1 MGLFMNI
8 RGRNKITPEFNM
20 SSMTDIVFLLLIF
33 FMIASTLVSAE
44 AIDLLLPKSSS
55 KTTQSKSVSVSI
67 NKKLQY
73 FVDRKKVSKGQL
85 EREILAKVGDGRGR
99 TITLRVE
106 ENVPIKH
113 AVYVMDIANR
123 NRIKSS
129 LAVRTK

>member
-1 MGLFMNI
+1 
-8 RGRNKITPEFNM
+8 M

-73 FVDRKKVSKGQL
+73 FVNRKRVSKGQL
-85 EREILAKVGDGRGR
+85 EREILSKVGKGRGR

-106 ENVPIKH
+106 ESVPMKN

>member
-1 MGLFMNI
+1 MNI
-8 RGRNKITPEFNM
+8 RGRNKVTPEFNM

-67 NKKLQY
+67 NKKMQY
-73 FVDRKKVSKGQL
+73 FVNRKRVSKGSL
-85 EREILAKVGDGRGR
+85 EREILAKVGKGRGR

-106 ENVPIKH
+106 ENVPMKH

>member
-1 MGLFMNI
+1 MNI
-8 RGRNKITPEFNM
+8 RGRNKVTPEFNM

-67 NKKLQY
+67 NKKIQY
-73 FVDRKKVSKGQL
+73 FVNRKRVSKGSL
-85 EREILAKVGDGRGR
+85 EREILKKVGNGRGR
-99 TITLRVE
+99 TITLRVQ
-106 ENVPIKH
+106 ENVPMKH

>member
-1 MGLFMNI
+1 MDI
-8 RGRNKITPEFNM
+8 RGRNKVSPEFNM

-55 KTTQSKSVSVSI
+55 KTTQSKSVTVSI

-73 FVDRKKVSKGQL
+73 FVDRKRVSKGQL
-85 EREILAKVGDGRGR
+85 EREILNKVGKGRGR

-106 ENVPIKH
+106 ENVAMKN
-113 AVYVMDIANR
+113 AVFVMDIANR

-129 LAVRTK
+129 LAVRSK

>member
-1 MGLFMNI
+1 MNI
-8 RGRNKITPEFNM
+8 RGRNKVTPEFNM

-73 FVDRKKVSKGQL
+73 FVNRKRVSKGSL
-85 EREILAKVGDGRGR
+85 EREILAKVGKGRGR

-106 ENVPIKH
+106 ESVPMKN

>member
-1 MGLFMNI
+1 MNI
-8 RGRNKITPEFNM
+8 RGRNKVTPEFNM

-55 KTTQSKSVSVSI
+55 KTTQSKSVTVSI
-67 NKKLQY
+67 NKKLEY
-73 FVDRKKVSKGQL
+73 FVDRKKVPKRQL
-85 EREILAKVGDGRGR
+85 EREILAKVGKSKIGR

-106 ENVPIKH
+106 ESVAMKN

-129 LAVRTK
+129 LAVRSK

>member
-1 MGLFMNI
+1 MNI
-8 RGRNKITPEFNM
+8 RGRNKISPEFSM

-67 NKKLQY
+67 NKNLEY
-73 FVDRKKVSKGQL
+73 FVNRKKVSKGQL
-85 EREILAKVGDGRGR
+85 EREILAKVGNNQRGR
-99 TITLRVE
+99 TITLRIE
-106 ENVPIKH
+106 ESVAMKN
-113 AVYVMDIANR
+113 AVFVMDIANR

-129 LAVRTK
+129 LAVRAK

>member
-1 MGLFMNI
+1 MNI
-8 RGRNKITPEFNM
+8 RGRNKVTPEFNM

-55 KTTQSKSVSVSI
+55 KTTQSKSVTVSVT
-67 NKKLQY
+67 NNLEY
-73 FVDRKKVSKGQL
+73 YVDRKKVRKSQL
-85 EREILAKVGDGRGR
+85 EREILNKVGKGRSR
-99 TITLRVE
+99 TLTLRIE
-106 ENVPIKH
+106 ENVKMKH
-113 AVYVMDIANR
+113 TVFVMDIANR

>member
-1 MGLFMNI
+1 MNI
-8 RGRNKITPEFNM
+8 RGRNKVTPEFNM

-55 KTTQSKSVSVSI
+55 KTTQSKSVSVSV
-67 NKKLQY
+67 NSKLQY
-73 FVDRKKVSKGQL
+73 FVNRKRVSKNSL
-85 EREILAKVGDGRGR
+85 ESEILAKVGSGIGR
-99 TITLRVE
+99 TITIRAE
-106 ENVPIKH
+106 ENVNLKDV
-113 AVYVMDIANR
+113 VYIMDIANK

>member
-1 MGLFMNI
+1 MNI
-8 RGRNKITPEFNM
+8 RGRNKVTPEFNM

-33 FMIASTLVSAE
+33 FMIASTLVSAD

-55 KTTQSKSVSVSI
+55 KTTQSKSVTVSI
-67 NKKLQY
+67 NKKLEY
-73 FVDRKKVSKGQL
+73 FVDRKKVPKRQL
-85 EREILAKVGDGRGR
+85 ERAILAKVGKSKVGR

-106 ENVPIKH
+106 ESVAMKN

-129 LAVRTK
+129 LAVRAK